1 MFRFGR
7 FWGSLD
13 KTVLFAALL
22 IMFAGWMMVLSA
34 TLPPGQEGT
43 FPLPL
48 FALKQGVWMS
58 LGLIVMFLAMAVDY
72 HVLLRLAPWIYGSSL
87 FLLALVLGIGHTSLG
102 ARRWFSL
109 GMFFVQ
115 PGELTKLGVLLLV
128 VRVISTAPKRQHWV
142 RWTVRTL
149 IITAVPMILILF
161 QPNLGTA
168 MLLFVS
174 LLAVLVVAGVPFWV
188 FGTSASIVAGILPF
202 VWAFMKDYQ
211 KARILN
217 FVNPYRDPLGGGYSV
232 IQSTIAIGSGG
243 MLGKGWAN
251 GLQNRLEF
259 IPKHHTDFI
268 ASVVGEE
275 FGWVGCTVLLLLYVF
290 LFLGAL
296 RIAHRARDAAGAHLV
311 TGITLMLAF
320 QTSVNLGM
328 NMGVVP
334 VTGLP
339 LPLFS
344 YGGSSL
350 IMSSVFLGIV
360 LNVGRQRRR

>member
-1 MFRFGR
+1 MRLGR
-7 FWGSLD
+7 FWNSLD
-13 KTVLFAALL
+13 KTVLFTTLL
-22 IMFAGWMMVLSA
+22 LMFSGWMMVLSA
-34 TLPPGQEGT
+34 TLPPGQEKT

-58 LGLIVMFLAMAVDY
+58 LGLMVMFAAMAVDY
-72 HVLLRLAPWIYGSSL
+72 HVLLRLAPWIYGFSI
-87 FLLALVLGIGHTSLG
+87 FLLALVLGIGHTSFG

-115 PGELTKLGVLLLV
+115 PGELMKLAVLLMV
-128 VRVISTAPKRQHWV
+128 VRRISASPSRE
-142 RWTVRTL
+142 RWPRWAVSTF
-149 IITAVPMILILF
+149 IITVVPMVLILF
-161 QPNLGTA
+161 QPNMGTA

-174 LLAVLVVAGVPFWV
+174 LLAVWVAAGVPGWL
-188 FGTSASIVAGILPF
+188 FGLAASSVAGLAPF